1 MFDKNYWNDKYL
13 QGSTG
18 WDIGYASPPLVEY
31 FNQLKNKDLR
41 ILIPGCGNA
50 YEAEYLIDNGFK
62 NVFLIDWSDIALNNF
77 KKKIHHIPDSHLFC
91 EDFFEHKGSYDIII
105 EQTFFCSIDPSE
117 RKHYAEKVY
126 ELLVEGG
133 KLMGILFDDPLF
145 DDHPPFGGNKDEY
158 EKYFKPY
165 FEFKVFD
172 RAYNSIKPRMEREL
186 FILLVKM

>member
-1 MFDKNYWNDKYL
+1 
-13 QGSTG
+13 
-18 WDIGYASPPLVEY
+18 
-31 FNQLKNKDLR
+31 
-41 ILIPGCGNA
+41 
-50 YEAEYLIDNGFK
+50 
-62 NVFLIDWSDIALNNF
+62 
-77 KKKIHHIPDSHLFC
+77 LFF